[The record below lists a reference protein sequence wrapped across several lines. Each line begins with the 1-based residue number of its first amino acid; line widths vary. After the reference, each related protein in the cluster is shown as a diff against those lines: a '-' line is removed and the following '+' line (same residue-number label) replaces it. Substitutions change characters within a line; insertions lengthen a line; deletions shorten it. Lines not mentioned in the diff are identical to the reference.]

1 MTFTEPS
8 LPRHPWIAALL
19 LGTVATPVG
28 ITLGWLAPRPLDAVV
43 ALPLVILDIWV
54 GRRPTIGAAEEPSSE
69 ATLVRLLALI
79 LGIALTWLLY
89 VLVARFILW
98 RLEARAG
105 GR

>member
-1 MTFTEPS
+1 

-54 GRRPTIGAAEEPSSE
+54 GRRPTIGAAEEPASE
-69 ATLVRLLALI
+69 ATLVRLFALI

-89 VLVARFILW
+89 VLVARLVLW
-98 RLEARAG
+98 RLEARGADG
-105 GR
+105 DPLG